1 MNYQQFTYSLIR
13 AESGT
18 ATTQPIAVSQP
29 YLEIE
34 QPQMESSS
42 CCCCCCC
49 CQNSICCQCMCH
61 SGMCCQ
67 GNCQLMP
74 TTLTTVNV
82 QEQVAIADELNPP
95 KTTRHI
101 RRDKSS
107 IQIKPNAIDTTNTR
121 LNLKLKGS
129 QSSHNIFKNNNMSS
143 YNRNTYTTYNRQ
155 ERHHPQLT
163 PSIENERRNNNDNAS
178 LPNVAVPPLNAQ
190 SEGMKHRSKSFV
202 NVVNTTNDGV
212 YSSNNNNN
220 NVDADKQQQQQRHH
234 SKNNRNSND
243 KIKYDLENFNQELLA
258 LKRKLAN
265 GKKSIPKYPAS
276 SVKVTTSNS
285 NNTLSNEAQNDTV
298 PKHSNYNNL
307 NMYYP
312 KDNTVSVLYTK
323 DKDNTRNNN
332 NNNNIDSIK
341 GKPVNNSFRG
351 NNSNKNQ
358 IPNGHCVIPVN
369 KAKTKHT
376 NNKKQHF
383 SFTIFGENLLDTNAN
398 ANVNANVNQLQLH
411 DEKDLIIDELNQKI
425 NTLTSQLNN
434 LNRKYKDKVSSLQ
447 QELVTKTK
455 LIDKQ
460 NNDIQGLQKELHNIK
475 QQQQQQQQHKPQ
487 LTLHK
492 PNSLFIK
499 ASYDLP
505 QSKRTVTTTTT
516 FENTKTKKTVMSS
529 SSSTSKLLNKLQLNT
544 DLTLSTSS
552 SKYQK
557 QKPISDQLLFKYLAQ
572 SQSIIC
578 FDFITKSFHYFN
590 YADFN
595 NFDTNNTNNPAT
607 EGALFLTHN
616 SLLYMITGSNY
627 DMLYSYTFKTNSIN
641 KLCQLNNNHHFGAFT
656 SINSD
661 ELLCAGGSHN
671 KKVEVYNI
679 HKNEWKELPELNVER
694 SEFAL
699 CVVNNTYIYA
709 LFGYNAVTKEY
720 LNTIECLDLAMMK
733 GNEQWKWKYLKY
745 KNDEMISMFIKGHI
759 AGTFGERIIV
769 VGGVN
774 GNDNAPEENFIVIS
788 FNGDNSD
795 NSDNNNKKYKQLSV
809 EKVERKV
816 KDIYKNS
823 AYMFGTSF
831 SEIHDDNGREFML
844 AFDDDNHVHCIQK
857 GNLGHDVYYAE
868 Q

>member
-13 AESGT
+13 AESGN
-18 ATTQPIAVSQP
+18 ANTQPIAVSQP

-34 QPQMESSS
+34 PPQMESSA

-61 SGMCCQ
+61 YGMCCQ

-74 TTLTTVNV
+74 TTLTSVNV

-143 YNRNTYTTYNRQ
+143 YNRDTYTTYNRQ
-155 ERHHPQLT
+155 ERHPQLS
-163 PSIENERRNNNDNAS
+163 PSTIENERCNNDANAS

-202 NVVNTTNDGV
+202 NVVNTTSDGV

-220 NVDADKQQQQQRHH
+220 VDADSKQQQQRHH

-332 NNNNIDSIK
+332 NNIDSVK

-351 NNSNKNQ
+351 NNCNKNQ

-369 KAKTKHT
+369 KTKSKHT

-383 SFTIFGENLLDTNAN
+383 SFTIFGENPLDTNN
-398 ANVNANVNQLQLH
+398 TNVNANVN
-411 DEKDLIIDELNQKI
+411 EE
-425 NTLTSQLNN
+425 
-434 LNRKYKDKVSSLQ
+434 
-447 QELVTKTK
+447 
-455 LIDKQ
+455 
-460 NNDIQGLQKELHNIK
+460 
-475 QQQQQQQQHKPQ
+475 QQQQQPKEEEKQKGNNDKKEEKKGKGKAQVKI
-487 LTLHK
+487 
-492 PNSLFIK
+492 IK
-499 ASYDLP
+499 KEEGKTD
-505 QSKRTVTTTTT
+505 TTAD
-516 FENTKTKKTVMSS
+516 TKVKQTKK
-529 SSSTSKLLNKLQLNT
+529 
-544 DLTLSTSS
+544 
-552 SKYQK
+552 
-557 QKPISDQLLFKYLAQ
+557 
-572 SQSIIC
+572 
-578 FDFITKSFHYFN
+578 
-590 YADFN
+590 
-595 NFDTNNTNNPAT
+595 
-607 EGALFLTHN
+607 E
-616 SLLYMITGSNY
+616 
-627 DMLYSYTFKTNSIN
+627 
-641 KLCQLNNNHHFGAFT
+641 
-656 SINSD
+656 
-661 ELLCAGGSHN
+661 E
-671 KKVEVYNI
+671 KKVEPSTTATADAN
-679 HKNEWKELPELNVER
+679 
-694 SEFAL
+694 A
-699 CVVNNTYIYA
+699 NNA
-709 LFGYNAVTKEY
+709 
-720 LNTIECLDLAMMK
+720 
-733 GNEQWKWKYLKY
+733 
-745 KNDEMISMFIKGHI
+745 
-759 AGTFGERIIV
+759 
-769 VGGVN
+769 
-774 GNDNAPEENFIVIS
+774 
-788 FNGDNSD
+788 
-795 NSDNNNKKYKQLSV
+795 NKKPK
-809 EKVERKV
+809 
-816 KDIYKNS
+816 KN
-823 AYMFGTSF
+823 
-831 SEIHDDNGREFML
+831 
-844 AFDDDNHVHCIQK
+844 K
-857 GNLGHDVYYAE
+857 K
-868 Q
+868 

>member
-1 MNYQQFTYSLIR
+1 MNYHQFTYSLIR

-18 ATTQPIAVSQP
+18 NNTKPIAATQP
-29 YLEIE
+29 YLEVD
-34 QPQMESSS
+34 PQMESSS

-49 CQNSICCQCMCH
+49 CQNSLCCQCMCH

-67 GNCQLMP
+67 GNCQLTP
-74 TTLTTVNV
+74 TTLPTVNI
-82 QEQVAIADELNPP
+82 QEHAVVDELNPP
-95 KTTRHI
+95 KTTRHV

-107 IQIKPNAIDTTNTR
+107 IQIKPNAIDTNTR
-121 LNLKLKGS
+121 LNIKLKGS
-129 QSSHNIFKNNNMSS
+129 QSSHNIFKNNNLSS
-143 YNRNTYTTYNRQ
+143 YNRDTYTTYNRQ
-155 ERHHPQLT
+155 ERHPHLS
-163 PSIENERRNNNDNAS
+163 PSIENEHCNNDNAS
-178 LPNVAVPPLNAQ
+178 LPNVAVPPLNAH
-190 SEGMKHRSKSFV
+190 SEGVKHRSKSFV
-202 NVVNTTNDGV
+202 NVVNTTSSKYDVV
-212 YSSNNNNN
+212 YNSNNNNDN
-220 NVDADKQQQQQRHH
+220 NQVDGDKQRHH

-265 GKKSIPKYPAS
+265 GKKSIPKYPVS

-285 NNTLSNEAQNDTV
+285 NNTLSNEAPNESV

-307 NMYYP
+307 HMYYP
-312 KDNTVSVLYTK
+312 KDNTVSVIYTK
-323 DKDNTRNNN
+323 EKDNTRNNN
-332 NNNNIDSIK
+332 NNIDNIK
-341 GKPVNNSFRG
+341 GKQINNSFRG
-351 NNSNKNQ
+351 NTNKNQ

-369 KAKTKHT
+369 KPKSKHN
-376 NNKKQHF
+376 NNKTQHF
-383 SFTIFGENLLDTNAN
+383 SFTIFGENLSDT
-398 ANVNANVNQLQLH
+398 NVNQLQRIN

-425 NTLTSQLNN
+425 NTLTCQLNN
-434 LNRKYKDKVSSLQ
+434 LNRKYKDKISSLQ
-447 QELVTKTK
+447 QELVSKTK

-460 NNDIQGLQKELHNIK
+460 NGDIQGLQKELHNIK
-475 QQQQQQQQHKPQ
+475 QQQQQQMQQQQQHKQ
-487 LTLHK
+487 QFMLHK
-492 PNSLFIK
+492 PSSLFIK
-499 ASYDLP
+499 ASYDIP
-505 QSKRTVTTTTT
+505 HSKRTVTTTTT
-516 FENTKTKKTVMSS
+516 FENTKTKKTIMSS

-552 SKYQK
+552 SKYHK
-557 QKPISDQLLFKYLAQ
+557 QKPISDQLIFKNLAQ
-572 SQSIIC
+572 AQSIIC
-578 FDFITKSFHYFN
+578 FDFLTKAFHFFN

-595 NFDTNNTNNPAT
+595 NFDINNTNKPTT

-641 KLCQLNNNHHFGAFT
+641 KLCQLSNNHHFGAFT
-656 SINSD
+656 SINDD

-671 KKVEVYNI
+671 KKVEVYSI
-679 HKNEWKELPELNVER
+679 HKNEWKELPELNIER

-720 LNTIECLDLAMMK
+720 LNTIECLDLSLR
-733 GNEQWKWKYLKY
+733 GNEQCKWKYLKY
-745 KNDEMISMFIKGHI
+745 KNEEMISMFIKGHI
-759 AGTFGERIIV
+759 AGVFGERIIV

-788 FNGDNSD
+788 FDSNDERDDND
-795 NSDNNNKKYKQLSV
+795 DDRKYKELKV